1 MNKRNK
7 VKTLN
12 RSADHRKSMIDNMIT
27 SLFLHERIESTHARV
42 RVVRSFAEKM
52 ITRAKRNLAAEATP
66 EQKLHNRREIMKD
79 INNTLVVDKL
89 FEDIAKRFEERNGG
103 YTRIYKLVNRSSDN
117 SEMSLLELVV
127 KRDREEL
134 KEEAR
139 GKRKVKKSPS
149 TATDSKKD
157 KKEKKS

>member
-1 MNKRNK
+1 
-7 VKTLN
+7 
-12 RSADHRKSMIDNMIT
+12 MIDNMIT

-66 EQKLHNRREIMKD
+66 EQKLHNRREVMKD

-103 YTRIYKLVNRSSDN
+103 YTRIYKLVNRPSDN

-139 GKRKVKKSPS
+139 GKRKVKKTASP
-149 TATDSKKD
+149 TTENKKD
-157 KKEKKS
+157 KKEKKSKK